1 MAASK
6 TLHIQRQR
14 PSIPAGWRNS
24 SHSDFMMKLVPHLA
38 LEDFI
43 HGRADQTDWNT
54 LSFRLHLAHE
64 LSRRHAPMVLD
75 DMTQAVTCL
84 MFVLERHRLEGSWRM
99 TRAETLLIGDG
110 INYADQ
116 LQDLCTRM
124 MQKLA
129 GVHLIKTSMR
139 ELARIGIVSRE
150 KAMAWIA

>member
-1 MAASK
+1 
-6 TLHIQRQR
+6 
-14 PSIPAGWRNS
+14 
-24 SHSDFMMKLVPHLA
+24 
-38 LEDFI
+38 
-43 HGRADQTDWNT
+43 
-54 LSFRLHLAHE
+54 
-64 LSRRHAPMVLD
+64 MVLD